1 MQRVGFVGL
10 GVMGLPMAGHLLG
23 SGTDLTVWN
32 RTIEKARGIGRKGAR
47 IADSLSQMGLL
58 CDLVAICVTGD
69 EEVGAIIR
77 ELSRSARPGTL
88 FIDHSTTSPTIAKT
102 LAGELAQAGHRFIDG
117 PVTGGSAGAEKGTLT
132 VFCGGNVD
140 DIEEAKPVLRAY
152 ARTVEHVG
160 PHGSGQTMKIANQIA
175 VAGALIGLCESLA
188 FCERAGLDLEQA
200 HRLIGS
206 GAAGSWAFQ
215 NYGPK
220 ILDRD
225 WSPGFSVRNQRKDLR
240 YALAAAVEL
249 DASTPGTK
257 LADELLSHLEEA
269 GRSEE
274 STAAL
279 FDVYVGSTG

>member
-1 MQRVGFVGL
+1 
-10 GVMGLPMAGHLLG
+10 MGLPMAGHLLE

-32 RTIEKARGIGRKGAR
+32 RTIEKARAIGRKGAR
-47 IADSLSQMGLL
+47 IADSLSQMALL
-58 CDLVAICVTGD
+58 CDMVVTCVTGD
-69 EEVGAIIR
+69 EEVALLVR
-77 ELSRSARPGTL
+77 ELARSARPGTL
-88 FIDHSTTSPTIAKT
+88 FVDHSTTSPNIARI
-102 LAGELAQAGHRFIDG
+102 LATELAEAGHRFVDA
-117 PVTGGSAGAEKGTLT
+117 PVTGGSMGAVKGTLT
-132 VFCGGNVD
+132 VFCGGNED
-140 DIEEAKPVLRAY
+140 DIAEATPTLRAY
-152 ARTVEHVG
+152 ARTVERVG
-160 PHGSGQTMKIANQIA
+160 SHGAGQTMKVANQIA

-225 WSPGFSVRNQRKDLR
+225 WSPGFSVRNQRKDLQ
-240 YALAAAVEL
+240 YALAEADSVHAA
-249 DASTPGTK
+249 TPGTQ
-257 LADELLSHLEEA
+257 LADDLLRQLEEQ

-279 FDVYVGSTG
+279 FDVYVGSND